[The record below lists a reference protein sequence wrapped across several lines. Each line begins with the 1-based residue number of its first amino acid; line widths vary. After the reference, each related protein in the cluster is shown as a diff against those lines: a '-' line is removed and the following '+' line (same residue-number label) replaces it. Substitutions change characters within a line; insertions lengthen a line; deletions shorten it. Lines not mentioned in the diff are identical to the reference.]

1 MAWDPAEYHLF
12 AMVHGI
18 EFVHGIELDN
28 EWIIKFCIFN
38 NVQCFRMSCVSVHR
52 VMVIQFLE

>member
-28 EWIIKFCIFN
+28 EWIIKFCIFK
-38 NVQCFRMSCVSVHR
+38 R
-52 VMVIQFLE
+52 L